1 MKDKAAGPA
10 LAPLPSVRSAPG
22 RRLGRLGASRRE
34 LQVQH
39 WQLSFPSVHWSHS
52 LDSAGV
58 IYTLTHC
65 WSSACAAALKPLTL
79 VTHNGGCTPFIPAP
93 TRPCTTTALLC
104 CGLAPWAGCLLESA
118 PACVRSVVLLRVG
131 PTSNCSRLYRLSV
144 EGRPEGRAGV
154 HDQRSCTQPLNKWS
168 PC

>member
-1 MKDKAAGPA
+1 MCAFLQFNKHCLRGSILVTSPRRKNTWPFILNSPPPLVFSLRHQADTHNRLLNTPA
-10 LAPLPSVRSAPG
+10 
-22 RRLGRLGASRRE
+22 
-34 LQVQH
+34 
-39 WQLSFPSVHWSHS
+39 
-52 LDSAGV
+52 
-58 IYTLTHC
+58 IC
-65 WSSACAAALKPLTL
+65 WSSACAAALMPLTL

-104 CGLAPWAGCLLESA
+104 CGLAPWAGCLLEPA